1 MAEKIDNAVAG
12 YYTRRQRME
21 ENGCKYWLH
30 DDEESECPFC
40 HHVFPK
46 MLYENGNVFSAW
58 KRFNYCPQCGEPV
71 AIDMD
76 NKGVRNWEDEEVALE
91 AVKANGYSLKH
102 VPLKS
107 RTEKL
112 CIAAVEE
119 CTYAMKYVPREILNE
134 KICRAAVHSEDAYS
148 ETGIL
153 HEIPEQFRTR
163 DICLDALKYTHEKR
177 AEFEHIPSSVLTY
190 DFYLEAVKIGG
201 IVMYD
206 VPESFKT
213 AELCLAAVKKNSRIL
228 DKVPLE
234 LRTADLCMAA
244 MECDGWALGYVPEHL
259 RTRELCIAAVRNWT
273 LALGDVPEDL
283 IDEEFCRIIV
293 SENGAAF
300 DYIPKRFQTEEF
312 RLLALKQNG
321 LALEFVVNQTREI
334 CLDKFHERFIPA
346 TLDSIEAKMK
356 SDKKLAKFLTTPA
369 ESLPKEYLCLMQEF
383 TDENETLLNVIKA
396 CILWRIKG
404 IETFSWFSAVG
415 NSYASFATYMVLRNK
430 VVEVEIF
437 SLNPY
442 RPNPVLAIDFD
453 ILLGELVSTYPE
465 VSWTAKKEN
474 PANAM
479 YQAANLKYKGEEPK
493 EDEEGFIHYCIGR

>member
-1 MAEKIDNAVAG
+1 
-12 YYTRRQRME
+12 ME
-21 ENGCKYWLH
+21 ENGCKYWFH
-30 DDEESECPFC
+30 DDGESECPFC

-91 AVKANGYSLKH
+91 AVKANGYSLKR
-102 VPLKS
+102 VPLKN

-119 CTYAMKYVPREILNE
+119 CTYALKYVPTEIMNK

-163 DICLDALKYTHEKR
+163 DICLDALKYTHEPE
-177 AEFEHIPSSVLTY
+177 AEFEHIPSSLLTY
-190 DFYLEAVKIGG
+190 DFYLDAVKSGRG
-201 IVMYD
+201 MRH

-213 AELCLAAVKKNSRIL
+213 AELCMEAVTANSWALEYVPLHLRTEELCIAAVQ
-228 DKVPLE
+228 
-234 LRTADLCMAA
+234 
-244 MECDGWALGYVPEHL
+244 CDGRALGYVPDQL
-259 RTRELCIAAVRNWT
+259 RTRELCIAAVKRW
-273 LALGDVPEDL
+273 GFVFKYVPEDL

-312 RLLALKQNG
+312 RLLAVKQNG
-321 LALEFVVNQTREI
+321 LAPEFVVNQTREI

-346 TLDSIEAKMK
+346 TLDNIEAKMK

-369 ESLPKEYLCLMQEF
+369 ESLPEEYLCLMQELIDANEALF
-383 TDENETLLNVIKA
+383 DENKTLFNVIETSIK
-396 CILWRIKG
+396 WRPK
-404 IETFSWFSAVG
+404 TFSWFSAAG
-415 NSYASFATYMVLRNK
+415 NSYASFAAYIVFGNK
-430 VVEVEIF
+430 VVEVKIF

-453 ILLGELVSTYPE
+453 ILLGELVSTYPV

-479 YQAANLKYKGEEPK
+479 YRAANLKYKGEEPK
-493 EDEEGFIHYCIGR
+493 EDEEGFIHYCIERVEK